1 MHIGGEIAERG
12 HDYYL
17 QNKVRY
23 ISVDG
28 SRGRAIVEGTRA
40 YEVEFTYEDGQ
51 IRNLVCDCFCSYTCK
66 HEFAA
71 MLQLRETLSVIRK
84 HCPDWPNGYFA
95 AVSKSAF
102 FHFAVESRESGS
114 IAMRNE

>member
-1 MHIGGEIAERG
+1 MHELDMLNAADRAPV
-12 HDYYL
+12 
-17 QNKVRY
+17 K
-23 ISVDG
+23 SVVQVYFPAKNT
-28 SRGRAIVEGTRA
+28 S
-40 YEVEFTYEDGQ
+40 
-51 IRNLVCDCFCSYTCK
+51 LVCDCFCSYTCK